1 MVIEAAGC
9 GRRIEMKLPIALVV
23 AVALMGFVGK
33 SYAADEKA
41 PAPAPAPAK
50 DAAKKEKNVRGEVV
64 KVDGAKVTIKTKGDK
79 EVIVTTDDKTQVVIE
94 GNPGKVAD
102 LKAGQK
108 VIITPAEGTA
118 TKIQVPKPKAKAA
131 AK

>member
-1 MVIEAAGC
+1 
-9 GRRIEMKLPIALVV
+9 MKSLLAVLV
-23 AVALMGFVGK
+23 AFALMGFVGTAL
-33 SYAADEKA
+33 AAD
-41 PAPAPAPAK
+41 PAPAGK
-50 DAAKKEKNVRGEVV
+50 DAPKKEKNVRGEVV
-64 KVDGAKVTIKTKGDK
+64 KVEGAKVTVKTKDK
-79 EVIVTTDDKTQVVIE
+79 EIVVTTDDKTQVVIE

-118 TKIQVPKPKAKAA
+118 TKIQVPKPKAEKKADKKAA